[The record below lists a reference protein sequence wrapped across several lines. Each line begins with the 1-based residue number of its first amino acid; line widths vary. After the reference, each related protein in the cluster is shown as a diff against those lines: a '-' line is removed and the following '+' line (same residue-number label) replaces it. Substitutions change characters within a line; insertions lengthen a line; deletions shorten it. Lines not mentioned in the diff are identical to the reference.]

1 MVYSRLLPCTQ
12 GAVAPAGAAPAPKVS
27 LAQAAAAVQ
36 SVKGPNFWSL
46 LLILLLSHRT
56 ACGKLQKQ
64 PPLRA

>member
-46 LLILLLSHRT
+46 LLILLLSH
-56 ACGKLQKQ
+56 
-64 PPLRA
+64 